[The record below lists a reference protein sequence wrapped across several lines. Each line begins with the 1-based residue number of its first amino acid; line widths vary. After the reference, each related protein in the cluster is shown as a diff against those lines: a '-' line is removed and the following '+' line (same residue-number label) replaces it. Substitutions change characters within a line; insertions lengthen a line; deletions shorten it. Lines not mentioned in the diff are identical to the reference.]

1 MSPVESRIGRYRE
14 KIELARERL
23 EDVEILLEEFS
34 KKFSRLACY
43 KAFQE
48 VVESLFDII
57 AMTLK
62 DLGKTV
68 EDDYTNI
75 YKLELLEKLSREE
88 AEILREANGLRNRVI
103 HRYNRMD
110 DEIARRSIETLLP
123 HLRRIL
129 ERLVEEHG

>member
-1 MSPVESRIGRYRE
+1 MPPTKSRVERYRE
-14 KIELARERL
+14 KVELARERL
-23 EDVEILLEEFS
+23 EDVEILLGDFD

-48 VVESLFDII
+48 LVESLFDII

-62 DLGKTV
+62 DLDKTV

-75 YKLELLEKLSREE
+75 YKLELLEKLSRGE
-88 AEILREANGLRNRVI
+88 AEVLREANGLRNRVV

-110 DEIARRSIETLLP
+110 DEVARRSMENLLP
-123 HLRRIL
+123 HLRKIL
-129 ERLVEEHG
+129 EELVEKHG